1 MLLIHGSPI
10 HSSSFITHNFNQ
22 NMNDTIIKNPE
33 SFKLELN
40 QVMRIF
46 GLMPDLVYVLDL
58 DNQRLLYTNQRLQD
72 VLGYTWEDVIE
83 MDYSLGPV
91 MVHDDMDSFAAQ
103 LSDTFNNLSEDKTT
117 EFNINFRHKNGKI
130 RELRNRAT
138 VMTRHAGGLNQYIVV
153 VAEDI
158 TESRLYEKIL
168 AEKITILERQRNQ
181 METAESIFSYG
192 SFLYDAHEPFT
203 NYSEGLFKL
212 LGLLPSDY
220 PEGKIERLAYN
231 EFIVPQDRQMVIDF
245 LAKVTTDK
253 VPEYYL
259 EHQIID
265 AQYKLKHV
273 AMKAKCFYDEEGKI
287 SRILGVVAD
296 RSKMQAYQ
304 IELERRLV
312 ALKKSNAE
320 LEQFAYIASHDL
332 QEPLRKIISF
342 GERLNHKYAN
352 KLGEEGNFFVD
363 RMTNA
368 ANRMQILIQDLLTY
382 SRASRNPESF
392 ESTDLNDIFKQVLND
407 LELKIQEKQATI
419 TVENLPTIDAQVS
432 QMYQLFQNLL
442 TNALKFTKPE
452 VPAMITIKCQ
462 RATPLEVKE
471 NPVLF
476 PFGNYYRIT
485 VSDNGIGLE
494 NEYAE
499 RIFALFQRLHGRSEY
514 EGTGLGLAICR
525 KIVEAHQGQIKA
537 SGTLGVGTD
546 FTIYLPETQNI
557 IT

>member
-1 MLLIHGSPI
+1 
-10 HSSSFITHNFNQ
+10 
-22 NMNDTIIKNPE
+22 MNHTIIKNPE
-33 SFKLELN
+33 SFKLDPP

-46 GLMPDLVYVLDL
+46 DLMPDLVYVLDL
-58 DNQRLLYTNQRLQD
+58 DKQNLLYTNQRLQD

-83 MDYSLGPV
+83 MGYSLGPV
-91 MVHDDMDSFAAQ
+91 MVHGDMDSLAAQ
-103 LSDTFNNLSEDKTT
+103 LSNTFNNLSEDKTT
-117 EFNINFRHKNGKI
+117 EFNLNFRHKNGNV

-138 VMTRHAGGLNQYIVV
+138 VMTRHIGGANQYIVV
-153 VAEDI
+153 IAEDI
-158 TESRLYEKIL
+158 TESRLYEKLL
-168 AEKITILERQRNQ
+168 AEKVAILERQRDQ
-181 METAESIFSYG
+181 METAESIFNYG
-192 SFLYDAHEPFT
+192 SFLYDAHEPST
-203 NYSEGLFKL
+203 IYSEGLFKL
-212 LGLLPSDY
+212 LGLSPNDY
-220 PEGKIERLAYN
+220 PDGRMPRMSYN
-231 EFIVPQDRQMVIDF
+231 EFIIPQDRQMVIDY
-245 LAKVTTDK
+245 LAKATADK
-253 VPEYYL
+253 VSEYYL

-296 RSKMQAYQ
+296 RSEVEAYQ

-342 GERLNHKYAN
+342 GERLNHKYAD

-382 SRASRNPESF
+382 SRASKNNESF
-392 ESTDLNDIFKQVLND
+392 ESIDLKGIFKQVLND

-419 TVENLPTIDAQVS
+419 TFENLPVIDAQAS

-442 TNALKFTKPE
+442 TNALKFTKSE
-452 VPAMITIKCQ
+452 VPVIITVKCR

-471 NPVLF
+471 NPALF

-494 NEYAE
+494 DEYAE

-537 SGTLGVGTD
+537 SGTLGVGTV